1 MNEIF
6 CDEFKECE
14 EKTIRVMIVDRHEA
28 MREGLRQMLGGI
40 NGIDVVAEA
49 EDSVMAVKEMSRVCP
64 DIVVMGIDDKGN
76 GCNNGIINHLR
87 RITGHPD
94 KAEIPAHVIVLSD
107 EHKSIVSA
115 IAAGA
120 AGYLNK
126 SASRKE
132 LIDTIRLVYLW
143 RLVLFSN
150 TRSNFALVKL

>member
-1 MNEIF
+1 MKEIF
-6 CDEFKECE
+6 YDELKECG

-28 MREGLRQMLGGI
+28 MREGLRQMLHGTDGI
-40 NGIDVVAEA
+40 AVVAEA
-49 EDSVMAVKEMSRVCP
+49 EDSVIAVKEMSSVSP

-76 GCNNGIINHLR
+76 GCNGIINHLK

-126 SASRKE
+126 RASRKE
-132 LIDTIRLVYLW
+132 LVDTIRLVYLW
-143 RLVLFSN
+143 RMVLFCN